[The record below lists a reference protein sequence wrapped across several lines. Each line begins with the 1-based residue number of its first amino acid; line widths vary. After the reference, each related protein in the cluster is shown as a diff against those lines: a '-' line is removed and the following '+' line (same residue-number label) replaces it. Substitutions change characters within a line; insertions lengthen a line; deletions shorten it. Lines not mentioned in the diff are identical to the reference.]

1 MSLADTLAPVRQIP
15 RSKAQ
20 ETTKKPNNIIAIIGA
35 LALIGISSWIAFEGI
50 ADQNEQQMRAEIQ
63 LNNDRL

>member
-15 RSKAQ
+15 QSKAQ
-20 ETTKKPNNIIAIIGA
+20 ETTEKPNNIIAILGAIALTAIG
-35 LALIGISSWIAFEGI
+35 SWIAFEGI
-50 ADQNEQQMRAEIQ
+50 ADQNEQQMIREIQ